1 MLLALDADAA
11 HQCISGVRAAGGPTT
26 WAFHDPFR
34 HPTDRS
40 NDVKATVITTTGNH
54 PVEWEKSMTSSMGRD
69 GDLAVQGTFRG
80 GSNSHVAV

>member
-1 MLLALDADAA
+1 MHPEPAMGGTPAT
-11 HQCISGVRAAGGPTT
+11 CSGPRH

-40 NDVKATVITTTGNH
+40 NDVKATVITATVNH
-54 PVEWEKSMTSSMGRD
+54 PVVTEKLVTSSMGRD